1 MSIAKDHI
9 RQMGGILSELL
20 MLIFIVATSWSH
32 VPHKAPAQNKEVVIA
47 AAQAEDFAFIDS
59 GSATEVLISFIAKAV
74 FIGELFTSQVQVPIN
89 TFVPNQEHLQIS
101 PSLFNT
107 FYTYVTTKAP

>member
-1 MSIAKDHI
+1 MANDHI
-9 RQMGGILSELL
+9 RQMGGIFSEIL
-20 MLIFIVATSWSH
+20 MLVFIIASSWSH
-32 VPHKAPAQNKEVVIA
+32 VPHKALIQNDEIVIA

-74 FIGELFTSQVQVPIN
+74 FIGVLFANQVQDPIS
-89 TFVPNQEHLQIS
+89 TLVSNQEHLQIS